1 MAGEQAQ
8 LGIFAHPFFS
18 QVILP
23 FLLIFTVVYA
33 ILEKSEIL
41 GKRKRQ
47 INAIVSLVI
56 GLIVV
61 GVPYAVGVITRLI
74 PVISVVVVILLLF
87 MLMFGFIGGG
97 EKGGLG
103 PGMRIAFGILLGIT
117 LIVSVIWAVGGF
129 EWFATN
135 LGTPGASDFWQS
147 VIMFGIIVTAISIA
161 VTSGGEKK
169 PSTGGAD

>member
-8 LGIFAHPFFS
+8 LGIFTHPFFT

-33 ILEKSEIL
+33 ILEKTEIL
-41 GKRKRQ
+41 GKGKRQ

-56 GLIVV
+56 SLIVV
-61 GVPYAVGVITRLI
+61 GVPVAVGVITRMI
-74 PVISVVVVILLLF
+74 PVITIVIVILLLF

-103 PGMRIAFGILLGIT
+103 KGLKIAFGILLGIT
-117 LIVSVIWAVGGF
+117 LLVVVVWAVGGF
-129 EWFATN
+129 DWFAQN
-135 LGTPGASDFWQS
+135 LGTPAAGEFWQS
-147 VIMFGIIVTAISIA
+147 VVFFGIIATAIAVA
-161 VTSGGEKK
+161 VTSGGEK
-169 PSTGGAD
+169 P